1 MVADPARALMYLG
14 FMVVLSLAFSILWVE
29 IGGLGSYRVARQLVD
44 AGMQVP
50 GFRRSEGIIA
60 KVVDRY
66 INVVTVLGGILIGLI
81 AGLADFF
88 NVFGSGIGILLMVG
102 ILYQYYELLARE
114 RVTEMYPALGRILG
128 S

>member
-1 MVADPARALMYLG
+1 MRALMYLA

-29 IGGLGSYRVARQLVD
+29 IGGLSSSRVAKQLVD

-60 KVVDRY
+60 RVVDRY
-66 INVVTVLGGILIGLI
+66 INVVTILGGILIGLV

-102 ILYQYYELLARE
+102 ILYQYYELLVRE